1 MPSTN
6 YIHGISMDKAFSGAT
21 ARLLHKI
28 NDSVICLSAKCVK
41 VPVFGGI
48 EKGGPVAAVSYLGAS
63 FRCHMGLDDTMQPL
77 SFSWYCGCIAEDLA
91 DGIGITWR
99 VIAVP
104 SNLRFLVLA
113 CWGAHARAGFL

>member
-1 MPSTN
+1 
-6 YIHGISMDKAFSGAT
+6 MDKAFSGAT

-48 EKGGPVAAVSYLGAS
+48 EKGSSVAAVIRAHHSGVIWGWMTRCSRLAS
-63 FRCHMGLDDTMQPL
+63 HGI
-77 SFSWYCGCIAEDLA
+77 SGCIAEDLA
-91 DGIGITWR
+91 DGVGVTWR

-104 SNLRFLVLA
+104 SNLQFLVQVY
-113 CWGAHARAGFL
+113 WGAHARAGFL